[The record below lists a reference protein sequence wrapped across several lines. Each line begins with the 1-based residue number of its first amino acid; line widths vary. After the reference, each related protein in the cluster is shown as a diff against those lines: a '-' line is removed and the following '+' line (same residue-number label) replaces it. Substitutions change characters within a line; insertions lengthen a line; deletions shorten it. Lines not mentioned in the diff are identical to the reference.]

1 MTTPTPYLTLCSL
14 PDARLDVEGVYGDG
28 WDEGVERTRGG
39 MTQQSGRV
47 TMVFPSAEGGLLE
60 QEQKFLSSLDRY
72 GFVDTPAQA
81 RSEGRLALVPSA
93 PFGKV
98 PKVRVRS
105 SLGGAKDRKQS
116 TSPPNSE
123 PPGPAHPPTDSPNVS
138 ELKKHRS
145 KEEERVS
152 KWLRMMTVAKRDE
165 GHNAIAWRW
174 SSEEGAKH
182 RTRIY
187 KGIPDRWRMAA
198 WWTLAE
204 ERAKSG
210 NRVPSHDSLEADYQ
224 SRRDQASENDVQIDL
239 DVPRTISGHAL
250 FRTRFG
256 HGQRALFHVLHSF
269 SQSCFT
275 CGYCQG
281 MGSVAAT
288 LLCYFE
294 PEVGAV
300 LFNLTPARVHPH
312 GPPARPVQH
321 ARDLCARFP
330 RPPRVVLR
338 PGAAARS
345 DHAGCV

>member
-1 MTTPTPYLTLCSL
+1 MEIDYLFLYSGAAT
-14 PDARLDVEGVYGDG
+14 DARLEVEGVYGDG

-39 MTQQSGRV
+39 MASRPRRV
-47 TMVFPSAEGGLLE
+47 TMVFPTNEGGIPEKE
-60 QEQKFLSSLDRY
+60 QQFLSSLDRY

-81 RSEGRLALVPSA
+81 RSEGRLAFVPAA

-105 SLGGAKDRKQS
+105 SFGGEKKKKKVSPAKG
-116 TSPPNSE
+116 E
-123 PPGPAHPPTDSPNVS
+123 PPGPSMPPAKHPDNS
-138 ELKKHRS
+138 ERTKQRR

-152 KWLRMMTVAKRDE
+152 KWLRMMTVAKRDS

-174 SSEEGAKH
+174 SSEEGEKY

-204 ERAKSG
+204 ERAKAGS
-210 NRVPSHDSLEADYQ
+210 RVPNHESLEADYQ

-250 FRTRFG
+250 FKTRFG
-256 HGQRALFHVLHSF
+256 HGQRALFHVLHCF
-269 SQSCFT
+269 SQSCYT

-294 PEVGAV
+294 PEVSFV
-300 LFNLTPARVHPH
+300 LDHTDRSARIPSWFDCTTSTTCT
-312 GPPARPVQH
+312 AS
-321 ARDLCARFP
+321 
-330 RPPRVVLR
+330 LR
-338 PGAAARS
+338 LDSR
-345 DHAGCV
+345 GC